1 LAKPIMGRFSDKI
14 GRKKPIVLGLVL
26 GGVPMVA
33 TQFAVTFPELVV
45 VSVTF
50 GLGFSLVTSSTPPL
64 VSEACRKEVY
74 GSAMGFLGTIM
85 DVGQALG
92 PIVTGF
98 IFAATALYSVSFM
111 SMGLLLFASAII
123 FSL

>member
-1 LAKPIMGRFSDKI
+1 
-14 GRKKPIVLGLVL
+14 
-26 GGVPMVA
+26 MVA
-33 TQFAVTFPELVV
+33 TQFAISFPELIM

-64 VSEACRKEVY
+64 ISEVCRKEVY

-92 PIVTGF
+92 PILTGF
-98 IFAATALYSVSFM
+98 ILAATAMYSVSFM
-111 SMGLLLFASAII
+111 SLGLLLFACAII